1 MSDKTVVTNGTV
13 VTLGEPLRV
22 IEDGAVLIDGNLI
35 EKVGPR
41 SEIQA
46 GGVQADGALADV
58 RTVDARGGIIMPGF
72 INAHMHLYSTFACG
86 IAMKDAPPANFVE
99 ILERLWWRLDKALT
113 LEDVRYS
120 ALTPL
125 CRCLRSGTTT
135 IIDHHASPS
144 AVRGSLATIAK
155 AAAEVGVRSCLCYEL
170 SDRDGPDVARQGIEE
185 NVSFIESCRDEPDAM
200 LSALFGLHASMTVS
214 EETLARAVEASR
226 GLETGFHIHTSESR
240 FDPEDS
246 LAKYRKRVVHRLA
259 DAGALGDKSICV
271 HCIHLDDAEIDT
283 LRETGTNVV
292 HNPQSNMN
300 NAVGAAD
307 VLKMMSRGVLVGLGS
322 DGMTANM
329 LDELRAANLIHKHVA
344 GDPRVA
350 FVEATRMLL
359 GNNAEIASKMFGR
372 SVGVLAPGCVADV
385 IVMDYDPPT
394 PLTADNFLGH
404 LVFGLPASRVRTVI
418 VDGRVRLEDDA
429 VVGIDEHDVAARS
442 RELARAMWG
451 RF

>member
-13 VTLGEPLRV
+13 ITLGEPLHV
-22 IEDGAVLIDGNLI
+22 IEDGAVLIDGSLI
-35 EKVGPR
+35 ENVGPR
-41 SEIQA
+41 GDVAA
-46 GGVQADGALADV
+46 GGANV
-58 RTVDARGGIIMPGF
+58 VDARGGIIMPGF

-86 IAMKDAPPANFVE
+86 IAMKDAPPGNFVE

-113 LEDVRYS
+113 MDDVRYS

-125 CRCLRSGTTT
+125 CRCLRAGTTT

-144 AVRGSLATIAK
+144 AVRGSLDTIAK

-170 SDRDGPDVARQGIEE
+170 SDRDGPEVARQGIEE
-185 NVSFIESCRDEPDAM
+185 NVSFIEACREEPDSM
-200 LSALFGLHASMTVS
+200 RSALFGLHASMTIG
-214 EETLARAVEASR
+214 EETLAQAVEASR

-246 LAKYRKRVVHRLA
+246 LAKYGKRVVHRLA
-259 DAGALGDKSICV
+259 DAGVLGEKSICV

-283 LRETGTNVV
+283 LRETGTIVV

-350 FVEATRMLL
+350 FVEATQMLL
-359 GNNAEIASKMFGR
+359 GNNARIASKMFGKP
-372 SVGVLAPGCVADV
+372 VGVLAPGYLADV
-385 IVMDYDPPT
+385 IVLDYDPPT

-404 LVFGLPASRVRTVI
+404 LVFGLPTAAVKTTI
-418 VDGRVRLEDDA
+418 VDGRVRLEDGA
-429 VVGIDEHDVAARS
+429 VVGIDEGEVAAKS
-442 RELARAMWG
+442 RELAGAMWQ

>member
-13 VTLGEPLRV
+13 ITLGEPLHV
-22 IEDGAVLIDGNLI
+22 IEDGAVLIDGSLI
-35 EKVGPR
+35 ENVGPR
-41 SEIQA
+41 GDVAA
-46 GGVQADGALADV
+46 GGANV
-58 RTVDARGGIIMPGF
+58 VDARGGVIMPGF

-86 IAMKDAPPANFVE
+86 IAMKDAPPGNFVE

-113 LEDVRYS
+113 MDDVRYS

-125 CRCLRSGTTT
+125 CRCLRAGTTT

-144 AVRGSLATIAK
+144 AVRGSLDTIAK

-170 SDRDGPDVARQGIEE
+170 SDRDGPEVARQGIEE
-185 NVSFIESCRDEPDAM
+185 NVSFIEACREEPDSM
-200 LSALFGLHASMTVS
+200 RSALFGLHASMTIG
-214 EETLARAVEASR
+214 EETLAQAVEASR

-246 LAKYRKRVVHRLA
+246 LAKYGKRVVHRLA
-259 DAGALGDKSICV
+259 DAGVLGEKSICV

-283 LRETGTNVV
+283 LRETGTIVV

-350 FVEATRMLL
+350 FVEATQMLL
-359 GNNAEIASKMFGR
+359 GNNARIASKMFGKP
-372 SVGVLAPGCVADV
+372 VGVLAPGYLADV
-385 IVMDYDPPT
+385 IVLDYDPPT

-404 LVFGLPASRVRTVI
+404 LVFGLPTAAVKTTI
-418 VDGRVRLEDDA
+418 VDGRVRLEDGA
-429 VVGIDEHDVAARS
+429 VVGIDEGEVAAKS
-442 RELARAMWG
+442 RELAGAMWQ